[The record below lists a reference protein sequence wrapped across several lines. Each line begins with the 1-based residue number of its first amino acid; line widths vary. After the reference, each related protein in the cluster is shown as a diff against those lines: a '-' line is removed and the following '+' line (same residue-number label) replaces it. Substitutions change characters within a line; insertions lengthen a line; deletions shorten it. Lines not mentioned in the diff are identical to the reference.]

1 VAGLKRTR
9 LPKSMIP
16 SEEVENRCQRS
27 HHRLV
32 GSGRY
37 TSSVGRAASAGMR
50 ATGRG
55 EESGSEGEASGSGTS
70 VNLNMGGWSVRSEE
84 ENHMLLCIW
93 ILTERGRAFK
103 RIEGAEVL
111 SNMTVIRK
119 G

>member
-1 VAGLKRTR
+1 MAGGTGTTGAL
-9 LPKSMIP
+9 
-16 SEEVENRCQRS
+16 EVK
-27 HHRLV
+27 
-32 GSGRY
+32 
-37 TSSVGRAASAGMR
+37 VGRAASVGME
-50 ATGRG
+50 AMGRG
-55 EESGSEGEASGSGTS
+55 KKGGSGGEASGSGAS